1 MVGLRWA
8 LRRLCQQE
16 ILNSSR
22 GLSKSKREGLE
33 SRLQLLGREYS
44 SAGRGIGVWGACFDG
59 GQPHEGTGEAPGLL
73 REAGLLGRLRETG
86 CSVIDHGDLVGS
98 RGGQEE
104 VLEFSKR
111 TAAQVKA
118 ILDQGQV
125 AVTLGGDHS
134 IGLGTLAGSLQHNP
148 DTVVL
153 WVDAHADINTPAS
166 STSGNMHGMPVSF
179 HLPSLSSDL
188 TPWLDPVLSPQRI
201 AYLGLRDVDPPEQ
214 AVLESLGIASYYT
227 QDLDRLG
234 VAGALGEALTRIDPG
249 GQRPIHLSFDIDVLD
264 PSEAPATGTRVR
276 GGLTLREGL
285 QLAHLVSCTG
295 RLAAVDMVEVNP
307 RLARDAGDAE
317 RTVEAAGSILLA
329 ALGLRKQPPL

>member
-8 LRRLCQQE
+8 LRRLLGQQGS
-16 ILNSSR
+16 LNSSQ
-22 GLSKSKREGLE
+22 GISKSQETTLTWQTL
-33 SRLQLLGREYS
+33 SREYS

-59 GQPHEGTGEAPGLL
+59 GQPHQGTGEAPGLL
-73 REAGLLGRLRETG
+73 REAGLLKRLKEG
-86 CSVIDHGDLVGS
+86 GHSVTDHGDLAGP
-98 RGGQEE
+98 RGGPEE

-111 TAAQVKA
+111 TAERVKA

-153 WVDAHADINTPAS
+153 WVDAHADINTPSS

-188 TPWLDPVLSPQRI
+188 TPWIDPVLSPQRI

-214 AVLESLGIASYYT
+214 AVLESLGIASYYV
-227 QDLDRLG
+227 QDMDRLG
-234 VAGALGEALTRIDPG
+234 VSNALGEALSRIDPEG
-249 GQRPIHLSFDIDVLD
+249 KRPIHLSFDIDVLD

-285 QLAHLVSCTG
+285 QLAHLVHTTG
-295 RLAAVDMVEVNP
+295 RLSAVDMVEVNP
-307 RLARDAGDAE
+307 RLEKSPGDAE

-329 ALGLRKQPPL
+329 ALGLRRQPPF

>member
-1 MVGLRWA
+1 M
-8 LRRLCQQE
+8 
-16 ILNSSR
+16 
-22 GLSKSKREGLE
+22 
-33 SRLQLLGREYS
+33 
-44 SAGRGIGVWGACFDG
+44 
-59 GQPHEGTGEAPGLL
+59 
-73 REAGLLGRLRETG
+73 
-86 CSVIDHGDLVGS
+86 DHGDLVGS

-118 ILDQGQV
+118 ILAQGQV

-148 DTVVL
+148 NTVVL

-188 TPWLDPVLSPQRI
+188 TPWIDPLLSPQRI

-214 AVLESLGIASYYT
+214 SVLESLGIASYYV

-234 VAGALGEALTRIDPG
+234 VAGALGEALTRI
-249 GQRPIHLSFDIDVLD
+249 
-264 PSEAPATGTRVR
+264 VR

-329 ALGLRKQPPL
+329 ALGLRKQ